1 MLHSPSAR
9 GGEAPPVI
17 GCVTILSA
25 ILQGSCTAYGDG
37 GDSPIDDRP
46 SIGACDC
53 VRACVELLLILSAV
67 ATD

>member
-1 MLHSPSAR
+1 
-9 GGEAPPVI
+9 
-17 GCVTILSA
+17 VTILSA

-37 GDSPIDDRP
+37 GDSPIDDRL

-67 ATD
+67 AAD